1 MTNEEAIEVFKN
13 DIEICTVQQE
23 QACDMAIKV
32 LEQQPTTKNV
42 LNQLKDEI
50 LELVKSKL
58 NERKMSI
65 PISETYTED
74 HKVGWRDGI
83 FWSDVL
89 EIFEELEGEK

>member
-1 MTNEEAIEVFKN
+1 MTNKEMLKY
-13 DIEICTVQQE
+13 
-23 QACDMAIKV
+23 IKHR
-32 LEQQPTTKNV
+32 
-42 LNQLKDEI
+42 
-50 LELVKSKL
+50 L

-74 HKVGWRDGI
+74 HKVGWKDGI